1 MSIGARVM
9 NEKEFERFKKQDE
22 SKQQLTLLELEAA
35 KTIKCEKCN
44 SVVWDTGFI
53 MKKTSPLSRVGEHTI
68 QLPVIYCKSCGFPFP
83 ESCPVAI

>member
-1 MSIGARVM
+1 MSGGARLM
-9 NEKEFERFKKQDE
+9 GGKEFEQFNQA
-22 SKQQLTLLELEAA
+22 QQQISFVELQAA
-35 KTIKCEKCN
+35 KTVKCEKCN

-53 MKKTSPLSRVGEHTI
+53 MKKTSPLSKVGEHVV